1 MEALGQLTGGIAHD
15 FGNVLQVISG
25 RLRMLEKRPEDKRL
39 LTSAREAASR
49 GEKAVQSMLAF
60 ARRQPLRPEVFDLNN
75 ALAGIDSLLRQAV
88 GSAIQVS
95 MDLAAVPCRIK
106 VDRNQMELAILNL
119 AINARD
125 AMPDGG
131 RLIVTLNTE
140 RLNGSPDG
148 LVGGYAVIAIEDTGT
163 GMPPEVQAQALEPF
177 FTTKEPGKGTGL
189 GLSMV
194 YGFSKQS
201 GGALTIESEVGRG
214 TSISIFLPISEA
226 ECDRAA
232 TALSEHA

>member
-1 MEALGQLTGGIAHD
+1 MYVGRGINLSAVEAVWREDLLFYGGFFAIGILGLVSLAVVASRRLEQWRRTAWDLRVEIERRAEIEAKLRQSQKMEALGQLTGGIAHD

-25 RLRMLEKRPEDKRL
+25 RLEMLENRPGDKRL

-60 ARRQPLRPEVFDLNN
+60 ARRQPLRPEVFDLND

-88 GSAIQVS
+88 GSAITVS
-95 MDLAAVPCRIK
+95 MELSAVPCRIK

-131 RLIVTLNTE
+131 RLIVTLKTE

-148 LVGGYAVIAIEDTGT
+148 LVGG
-163 GMPPEVQAQALEPF
+163 
-177 FTTKEPGKGTGL
+177 
-189 GLSMV
+189 
-194 YGFSKQS
+194 
-201 GGALTIESEVGRG
+201 
-214 TSISIFLPISEA
+214 
-226 ECDRAA
+226 
-232 TALSEHA
+232 